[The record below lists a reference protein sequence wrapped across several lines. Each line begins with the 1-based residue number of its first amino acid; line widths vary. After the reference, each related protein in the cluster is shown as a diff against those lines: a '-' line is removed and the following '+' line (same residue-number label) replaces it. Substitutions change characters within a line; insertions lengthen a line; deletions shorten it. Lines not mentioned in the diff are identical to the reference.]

1 MKTRYKITLIVIA
14 LLVIMTTAL
23 ISNRNAE
30 LNNESGGRF
39 NYRDT
44 VQIIDETYLDKN
56 ISQWQKESN
65 DSLMSYHAIHGDSF
79 FVNLGALV
87 IKNEMIHQLKK
98 QNIHLANSDFN
109 VYNGMILTS
118 LPPHVSF
125 EAFVNSTDGNTYRLS
140 GMTMRAT
147 VNEPIHI
154 TKLQFFDTSEELPLE
169 SILSQNNTIIIYG
182 RNNEPEVNP
191 RNFLTSGNS
200 EITVNFQNNALVPIR
215 IQGDGDWQNP
225 NWYGPTI
232 LPLTTGT
239 MTFENYGVYEWHS
252 RTLPV
257 PRSIATDHMGGG
269 AIHIIPEDVSKLT
282 FQDKEYIGTAILQN
296 SEIPW
301 GGMWSNNNG
310 IMIDFNRAIFDAL
323 PNAREYYK
331 ARAEQLIPFDI
342 PIIIEEPY
350 GVE

>member
-1 MKTRYKITLIVIA
+1 MKTRFKIILIVIV

-23 ISNRNAE
+23 ISNRDAE
-30 LNNESGGRF
+30 LNNESSGRF
-39 NYRDT
+39 NYQDT
-44 VQIIDETYLDKN
+44 VQIIDETYLGKN

-87 IKNEMIHQLKK
+87 IKNEMIHQLQK
-98 QNIHLANSDFN
+98 QNIHLTNSDFN

-147 VNEPIHI
+147 VNDPIHI
-154 TKLQFFDTSEELPLE
+154 TKLQFFDTTEELPLE

-257 PRSIATDHMGGG
+257 PGSIASDHMGGG
-269 AIHIIPEDVSKLT
+269 VIHIIPEDMGKLT

-331 ARAEQLIPFDI
+331 ARADQLIPFDI
-342 PIIIEEPY
+342 PIIIEEPH